1 MTTSQRKYATWRL
14 PRKLLKKLTCFFKV
28 QSIKYLEKSLIKQS
42 SFSEKM
48 KKFRVCENRF
58 KIAFSNR
65 QTEVTHELGGISPL
79 SWLITAK
86 SHNKNYRYWLN
97 SYIFI
102 IVISNDFIS
111 TEIRYLTS
119 PSQAASKTNVFFEVQ
134 FIKYL
139 EKSLIKQSS
148 FSEKMKKF
156 RVCKN
161 RFKIALLNRQA
172 DVTDE
177 LGAI

>member
-1 MTTSQRKYATWRL
+1 MTISQRKYAAWRL
-14 PRKLLKKLTCFFKV
+14 PRNPLQKYPCFIEV
-28 QSIKYLEKSLIKQS
+28 QFIKYFEKFLIKQS

-65 QTEVTHELGGISPL
+65 QTEVIHEWGGISPL

-102 IVISNDFIS
+102 IVISNDDIS

-119 PSQAASKTNVFFEVQ
+119 PSQAASKFNVFFQ
-134 FIKYL
+134 GPIY
-139 EKSLIKQSS
+139 
-148 FSEKMKKF
+148 
-156 RVCKN
+156 
-161 RFKIALLNRQA
+161 
-172 DVTDE
+172 
-177 LGAI
+177 

>member
-1 MTTSQRKYATWRL
+1 MTISQRKYATWRL
-14 PRKLLKKLTCFFKV
+14 RRNLLQKFPCFIEV
-28 QSIKYLEKSLIKQS
+28 QFIKYFRKFLIKQS
-42 SFSEKM
+42 SFSEKI

-58 KIAFSNR
+58 NIVFSNR
-65 QTEVTHELGGISPL
+65 QTEVKHEWVGISPL

-119 PSQAASKTNVFFEVQ
+119 PSQADSKITVFFQ
-134 FIKYL
+134 GRIY
-139 EKSLIKQSS
+139 
-148 FSEKMKKF
+148 
-156 RVCKN
+156 
-161 RFKIALLNRQA
+161 
-172 DVTDE
+172 
-177 LGAI
+177 